1 MSNIKSFASS
11 AVLGLGVLL
20 IAGCGSDLT
29 LFNSAFLQTF
39 VGGQVPVTPGPPAA
53 FVLVRGVN
61 STNQNVEFIVTIEKE
76 ALVRNDDGTFA
87 QDANGNFVTQTQR
100 KTVSL
105 LTAPNGLGSDLGTV
119 FDCSLEP
126 VTVVGLGANLLP
138 TDAAIFV
145 GGSGA
150 GNATGFGVTAP
161 NLNPLRLAIGNFNC
175 GDTIIYQAYNATGV
189 SGGVK
194 VQAFLLPGSE
204 QPSSFAGPS
213 TFADLRNYLD
223 SQQSSGG

>member
-1 MSNIKSFASS
+1 MKSIASS
-11 AVLGLGVLL
+11 LIPALGVLL
-20 IAGCGSDLT
+20 ITGCGSNVT

-61 STNQNVEFIVTIEKE
+61 STNQNVEFIVTIEKD
-76 ALVRNDDGTFA
+76 ALVLNADGTYA
-87 QDANGNFVTQTQR
+87 QDANGNYVTQTER

-145 GGSGA
+145 GGGGA
-150 GNATGFGVTAP
+150 GTSTGFGVTAP

-204 QPSSFAGPS
+204 QPSSFTGPS
-213 TFADLRNYLD
+213 TFVNLRNYID
-223 SQQSSGG
+223 SQQASGG